1 MYKYDYVIIM
11 YVKHCMSIA
20 FSMHQMQIDTD
31 TNIFRKIYK
40 LLQTIW
46 YGLYIKHRS

>member
-31 TNIFRKIYK
+31 TKFYK